1 MQAGGLRSEDFGKLV
16 LLIISDIMGVISALQ
31 NAAPLGK
38 GSGLIVAL
46 GCLVATSPQFFNFFS
61 DRFLAQV
68 VSSLW

>member
-16 LLIISDIMGVISALQ
+16 LLIISDIMGVTSALQ

-46 GCLVATSPQFFNFFS
+46 GCLVAG
-61 DRFLAQV
+61 RFLAQ
-68 VSSLW
+68 

>member
-46 GCLVATSPQFFNFFS
+46 GCLMATSPPFFIFFAG
-61 DRFLAQV
+61 RFLAQ
-68 VSSLW
+68 